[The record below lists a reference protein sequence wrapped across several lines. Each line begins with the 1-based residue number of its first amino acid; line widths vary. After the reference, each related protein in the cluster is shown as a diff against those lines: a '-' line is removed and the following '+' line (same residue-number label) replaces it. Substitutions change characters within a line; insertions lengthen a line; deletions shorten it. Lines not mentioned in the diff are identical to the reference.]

1 MEVELKCQALQLEC
15 RTLKKAA
22 SDKGGGRPLDLGKAL
37 PAPSCFVDLIAVNFF
52 SMLCFCFGGCFCRK
66 AFLGMMWSLFY
77 LLQEL
82 QDTKAALRGLA
93 NCCCFGDLGLMG
105 FQVGR

>member
-15 RTLKKAA
+15 RTLKKAV
-22 SDKGGGRPLDLGKAL
+22 SEKGGQTAGYGQGVTSTVLFCRFDFSPFLFR
-37 PAPSCFVDLIAVNFF
+37 CCVFVLVR
-52 SMLCFCFGGCFCRK
+52 GCFRRK

-105 FQVGR
+105 

>member
-22 SDKGGGRPLDLGKAL
+22 SDKGWGRPLDLGKAL

-52 SMLCFCFGGCFCRK
+52 FDVV
-66 AFLGMMWSLFY
+66 FLFWWMFPQKSV
-77 LLQEL
+77 
-82 QDTKAALRGLA
+82 
-93 NCCCFGDLGLMG
+93 FGDDVVSVLPFAGAAG
-105 FQVGR
+105 H